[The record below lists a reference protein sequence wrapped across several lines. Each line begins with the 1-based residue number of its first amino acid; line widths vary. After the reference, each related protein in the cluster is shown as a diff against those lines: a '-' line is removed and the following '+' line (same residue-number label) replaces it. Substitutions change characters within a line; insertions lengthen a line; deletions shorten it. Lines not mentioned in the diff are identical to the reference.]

1 MRVLGFLLIV
11 VVVLMGIHNGGD
23 LGTFIDPGAMLI
35 LLGALL
41 GGLLM
46 SGGTQTCSAIGVAF
60 SGETSPDGLKT
71 SARVLRATRLC
82 IVAAVF
88 FAIVA
93 ATITLLK
100 DGDVRASGPA
110 LALILTGLFWGL
122 LLAYFIVLPL
132 ESGVERR
139 LLEGGHIEGVSG
151 CTAVDLLVVG
161 SIFLVAIGHMI
172 FLAPAIG
179 K

>member
-1 MRVLGFLLIV
+1 MRMLGFLLIV
-11 VVVLMGIHNGGD
+11 VVLLLGIYNGGD
-23 LGTFIDPGAMLI
+23 LGSFIDLGAMLI
-35 LLGALL
+35 ILGALL

-46 SGGTQTCSAIGVAF
+46 SGGTQTCKAIGTAF
-60 SGETSPDGLKT
+60 SGETSPDRLRT
-71 SARVLRATRLC
+71 SARVLRAARMC
-82 IVAAVF
+82 VVASVY

-93 ATITLLK
+93 AVITLLA

-122 LLAYFIVLPL
+122 LLAYFVILPL

-139 LLEGGHIEGVSG
+139 LLEGGHIESVSG
-151 CTAVDLLVVG
+151 CTAVDLLTVG
-161 SIFLVAIGHMI
+161 TIFLVALGHI
-172 FLAPAIG
+172 AYLAPLLS